1 MMTEQPVA
9 LVTGSRKGIGRY
21 LAEQL
26 VHKGYH
32 VVGCS
37 REPVDWTLDGY
48 THVQADV
55 SDEAH
60 VKSLLSHIRQ
70 AFDRLDVTVNNA
82 GVASMNHALLT
93 PVETVDRVMG
103 VNFRGTFLVA
113 RESAKLMRKRKF
125 GRIVNLTTIAVPM
138 ALAGEAIYAA
148 SKSAVESLTRV
159 LSREFADFGITV
171 NAVGPTPI
179 ETDLI
184 KNVRPERIQD
194 IIAGLSIKRLGQP
207 LDVFNVVEFFIR
219 PESDYVTG
227 QVIYLGGV

>member
-1 MMTEQPVA
+1 V
-9 LVTGSRKGIGRY
+9 S
-21 LAEQL
+21 
-26 VHKGYH
+26 KGYH

-37 REPVDWTLDGY
+37 REPIAWTRDGY

-55 SDEAH
+55 SDEAQ
-60 VKSLLSHIRQ
+60 VKALLHQVRQ
-70 AFDRLDVTVNNA
+70 TFNRLDVTINNA
-82 GVASMNHALLT
+82 GIASMNHALLT
-93 PVETVDRVMG
+93 PVESVDRIMG

-159 LSREFADFGITV
+159 LSREFAEFGITV
-171 NAVGPTPI
+171 NAIGPTPI

-184 KNVRPERIQD
+184 KNVRPDRIQD
-194 IIAGLSIKRLGQP
+194 IINRLAIKRLGQP
-207 LDVFNVVEFFIR
+207 RDVSNVVEFLIR
-219 PESDYVTG
+219 PESEYVTG

>member
-1 MMTEQPVA
+1 VTEQPVA
-9 LVTGSRKGIGRY
+9 LVTGSRKGIGKY

-26 VHKGYH
+26 VSKGYH

-37 REPVDWTLDGY
+37 REPIAWTLDSY

-55 SDEAH
+55 SDETH
-60 VKSLLSHIRQ
+60 VKALLNQVRQ
-70 AFDRLDVTVNNA
+70 TFNRLDVTINNA
-82 GVASMNHALLT
+82 GIASMNHALLT
-93 PVETVDRVMG
+93 PVESVDRIMG

-159 LSREFADFGITV
+159 LSREFAEFGITV
-171 NAVGPTPI
+171 NAIGPTPI

-184 KNVRPERIQD
+184 KNVRPDRIQD
-194 IIAGLSIKRLGQP
+194 IINRLAIKRLGQP
-207 LDVFNVVEFFIR
+207 RDVYNVVEFLIR

>member
-1 MMTEQPVA
+1 MTDQPVA
-9 LVTGSRKGIGRY
+9 LVTGARKGIGKY
-21 LAEQL
+21 LAGQL
-26 VHKGYH
+26 VSQGYH

-37 REPVDWTLDGY
+37 REPIDWTLGGY

-55 SDEAH
+55 SDEAQ
-60 VKSLLSHIRQ
+60 VKSLLQYVRQ
-70 AFDRLDVTVNNA
+70 TFDRLDVTINNA
-82 GVASMNHALLT
+82 GIASMNHALLT
-93 PVETVDRVMG
+93 PVESVDRIMG

-159 LSREFADFGITV
+159 LSHEFAEFGITV
-171 NAVGPTPI
+171 NAIGPTPI

-184 KNVRPERIQD
+184 KHVRPERIQD
-194 IIAGLSIKRLGQP
+194 IINRLAIKRLGQP
-207 LDVFNVVEFFIR
+207 RDVFNVVEFLIR
-219 PESDYVTG
+219 PESDYLTG